1 MASARK
7 LGAQNSKTR
16 DALIKATTQV
26 MIDEGYAAVTTRRVA
41 AEAGVNPALVY
52 YYFATMDEL
61 FLEVFRRGAEA
72 NLERQRQSLSAERPL
87 HALWEVSTG
96 PFGAKLLME
105 FMALAN
111 HRKDIRVEIARYIER
126 FREIQQAA
134 FTFLLR
140 AQGVNVDDMPP
151 VLLSIM
157 LGSFASILV
166 NEQTL
171 GIELGHAEL
180 TAFVERLIAGLEP
193 PTPNSERT

>member
-1 MASARK
+1 VGARK

-26 MIDEGYAAVTTRRVA
+26 MIDEGYAAVTTRKVA
-41 AEAGVNPALVY
+41 AAAGVNPALVY
-52 YYFATMDEL
+52 YYFDTMDEL

-72 NLERQRQSLSAERPL
+72 NLERQRQSLTTEFPL
-87 HALWEVSTG
+87 HTLWEVSTG
-96 PFGAKLLME
+96 PFGGKLLME
-105 FMALAN
+105 FMAMAN
-111 HRKDIRVEIARYIER
+111 HRKEIRREIAQYIER

-140 AQGVNVDDMPP
+140 ARGVNPDDLPP

-166 NEQTL
+166 NEQAL
-171 GIELGHAEL
+171 GIAFGHAEL
-180 TAFVERLIAGLEP
+180 IAFVERLITGLEP
-193 PTPNSERT
+193 TDPPPG